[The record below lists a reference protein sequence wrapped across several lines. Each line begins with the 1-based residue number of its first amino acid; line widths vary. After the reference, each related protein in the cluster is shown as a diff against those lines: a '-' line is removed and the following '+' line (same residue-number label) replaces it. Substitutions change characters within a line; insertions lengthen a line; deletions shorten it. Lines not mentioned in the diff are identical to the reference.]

1 MGAFHNL
8 IGLIRP
14 EAECVARYR
23 KAFPEPRRVGAYNK
37 KIDNNATSG
46 VRARSEAAHKAK
58 RSNRTTYETA
68 QQETTQFVIDVF
80 AETWVSK
87 LRDSDSLYTKVS
99 PKEIFSHLQAG
110 CTGRHALDL
119 LALHNGMQRYHLE
132 VEGIPEYINM
142 LEDAQKQAGRAGQ
155 TITDVMRI

>member
-1 MGAFHNL
+1 M
-8 IGLIRP
+8 
-14 EAECVARYR
+14 ARR
-23 KAFPEPRRVGAYNK
+23 SPSRQELGSTIQ

-68 QQETTQFVIDVF
+68 QRETTQFVIDVF

-87 LRDSDSLYTKVS
+87 LRDSNSLCTEVS
-99 PKEIFSHLQAG
+99 PKDIFSHLQVG

-119 LALHNGMQRYHLE
+119 LALHNEMQRYHLE
-132 VEGIPEYINM
+132 VEGIPKYSNM
-142 LEDAQKQAGRAGQ
+142 LEEVALYLIMKRQEVEGVPTCAPHLG
-155 TITDVMRI
+155 M